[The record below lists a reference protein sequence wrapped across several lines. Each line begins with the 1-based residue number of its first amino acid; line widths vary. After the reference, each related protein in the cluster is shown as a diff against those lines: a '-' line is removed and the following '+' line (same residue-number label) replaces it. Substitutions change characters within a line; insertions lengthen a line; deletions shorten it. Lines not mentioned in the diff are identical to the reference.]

1 MSAIA
6 SHNRSSLR
14 RRVSLDQD
22 RWVSIRPIERTD
34 ASGLSGFYA
43 ALSTESSRRRFLSY
57 GRQVP
62 MDLILTFA
70 AGTGLVGILREAG
83 PNDGAVVAHASVD
96 ADTAES
102 GEVAFAVADDL
113 QGRGIGSALMRQV
126 VELARARGLRRLT
139 AALFADNAPM
149 RRILRNAGC
158 EVVADEIDAGTEEIT
173 LGVGATS

>member
-43 ALSTESSRRRFLSY
+43 GLSTESSRRRFLSY

-96 ADTAES
+96 ADAAGS

-126 VELARARGLRRLT
+126 VELARARGVRRLT
-139 AALFADNAPM
+139 ATLFADNAPM
-149 RRILRNAGC
+149 RGILRKAGC
-158 EVVADEIDAGTEEIT
+158 EIIADEIDAGTEEIT
-173 LGVGATS
+173 LVVGATS

>member
-1 MSAIA
+1 
-6 SHNRSSLR
+6 
-14 RRVSLDQD
+14 
-22 RWVSIRPIERTD
+22 
-34 ASGLSGFYA
+34 
-43 ALSTESSRRRFLSY
+43 
-57 GRQVP
+57 

-96 ADTAES
+96 ADADAAGS

-126 VELARARGLRRLT
+126 VELARARGVRRLT
-139 AALFADNAPM
+139 ATLFADNAPM
-149 RRILRNAGC
+149 RRILRDAGC

-173 LGVGATS
+173 LGVDATS

>member
-14 RRVSLDQD
+14 RRVSLDRD

-43 ALSTESSRRRFLSY
+43 GLSTESSRRRFLSY

-83 PNDGAVVAHASVD
+83 PKDGAVVAHASVD
-96 ADTAES
+96 ADAAGS

-113 QGRGIGSALMRQV
+113 QGRGLGSALMRQV

-139 AALFADNAPM
+139 ATLFADNAPM

-173 LGVGATS
+173 LGVAATA